1 MLGIA
6 RPSECPV
13 CGWTR
18 LHQQPHPELALYAS
32 PACPHRFA
40 GSAGRRRVKVLFKPQ
55 KRLADAGLRRETHG
69 TCQASPHFPLKGKR
83 GVLDRWM
90 IGGKR
95 SVFCNLFFGLSMMR
109 RSARAPAIASP
120 LVDGNA
126 GLPCHTTRESGVNA
140 LPPRPIHAT
149 LSLPA
154 TGKPKGEG
162 REPAGYTR
170 G

>member
-18 LHQQPHPELALYAS
+18 LHRSRTLSWLCTHPRPALTGS
-32 PACPHRFA
+32 PEVRVGGALRSCL
-40 GSAGRRRVKVLFKPQ
+40 SRRSGWQMPDCV
-55 KRLADAGLRRETHG
+55 ETHG

-154 TGKPKGEG
+154 TGKLKGEG